1 MRAVKRESFLQI
13 VARVLSLT
21 VSSEAKRSAG
31 NDVDWSKVAYDLG
44 DVNWSSVFATPTPTP
59 SAAAA
64 PKQTS
69 AAQVQA
75 AEVTVQAT
83 KEKASTTV
91 VKQPASTSSAEVAAT
106 SSASSDGGLDLGDLG
121 DAIGD
126 LVSDVMHGVEKIAS
140 KLGCKVGKN
149 DKSDNG
155 GIWIGGDSKWKAE
168 FTNEHNDDAVLYCW
182 KADGYSGMIIKDNT
196 PDISVG
202 IKAGQSVE
210 ISFAENVP
218 SACAPVFPDTKL
230 AMFGGVDNTWWE
242 VTFGQYGAFDVSRN
256 VNMKGNT
263 IASKGS
269 KCVSDM
275 ETCVFK
281 CKDSSLA
288 SCETGYDLY
297 NCNAASGG
305 GGGYDVV
312 MQGTGGGCNMAESGE
327 TVKVAFGN

>member
-1 MRAVKRESFLQI
+1 MRAVKREYFCSI
-13 VARVLSLT
+13 AMRARSLT

-31 NDVDWSKVAYDLG
+31 NEEVDWSKVAYDLG

-64 PKQTS
+64 AKPTS
-69 AAQVQA
+69 TAEAQVQA
-75 AEVTVQAT
+75 AEVTTVKAT
-83 KEKASTTV
+83 KEHKTSTSTSE
-91 VKQPASTSSAEVAAT
+91 KPSSTSSAEAAAT
-106 SSASSDGGLDLGDLG
+106 SSSSSEDLGDI
-121 DAIGD
+121 IGD
-126 LVSDVMHGVEKIAS
+126 IVSDVMYGVEKIAS

-149 DKSDNG
+149 DESDNG

-168 FTNEHNDDAVLYCW
+168 FTNDHSDDGVLYCW
-182 KADGYSGMIIKDNT
+182 KANGYSGMIIKDNT
-196 PDISVG
+196 PEISVG
-202 IKAGQSVE
+202 IKSGQSVE

-263 IASKGS
+263 IASTGS
-269 KCVSDM
+269 KCTSDM
-275 ETCVFK
+275 ETCVFR

-288 SCETGYDLY
+288 SCETGYDLF
-297 NCNAASGG
+297 NCNAAGGG

-312 MQGTGGGCNMAESGE
+312 MQGTGGGCNMASEGE
-327 TVKVAFGN
+327 TVKVSLS